1 VSKIPLP
8 LPQPPTP
15 DGGTTSLRE
24 VLTRGGLIV
33 FSLGILA
40 FIVYTLLNILVG
52 WWRPVI
58 ESLTGSES
66 AVVVVPLT
74 IVFTAV
80 LVAFVGFAFTWKRL
94 LRLFSKF
101 ASRIPVL
108 NWFLGEGRIPQSIH
122 DMPGALVRF
131 SEGTYYIAA
140 LVGGQKFQG
149 KNGKIENMYKLYCP
163 SAPVPW
169 SGLPIIFARPEQ
181 VIILKLSFGEVYGI
195 TTSFGRST
203 PATLEELSLHDAL
216 DTSPEDEEPPG
227 RPRAAAAG
235 GQVPKR
241 KSGMASGGVP
251 ADRRN
256 RPRASR

>member
-1 VSKIPLP
+1 M
-8 LPQPPTP
+8 PQASRP
-15 DGGTTSLRE
+15 GGAAKALRE
-24 VLTRGGLIV
+24 GLTRGAIIV

-40 FIVYTLLNILVG
+40 FIVYTLVNILVG
-52 WWRPVI
+52 WWRPLI

-74 IVFTAV
+74 IVFTA
-80 LVAFVGFAFTWKRL
+80 LVVALVGLVFTWKRL
-94 LRLFSKF
+94 LRAFSKF
-101 ASRIPVL
+101 ASRVPVL

-131 SEGTYYIAA
+131 SEGSYYIAA
-140 LVGGQKFQG
+140 LVGAQKFLNKSG
-149 KNGKIENMYKLYCP
+149 KMENMYKLYCP

-203 PATLEELSLHDAL
+203 PGTLEEISLHDGF
-216 DTSPEDEEPPG
+216 DTTPEDENQPG
-227 RPRAAAAG
+227 KPRAAIAG
-235 GQVPKR
+235 RQVTKKGGKIER
-241 KSGMASGGVP
+241 GDSSG
-251 ADRRN
+251 DRRS